1 VINGDLLNESAE
13 TLYSLI
19 IEWGQAGFEKAGLK
33 KHEDFT

>member
-19 IEWGQAGFEKAGLK
+19 IEWGQAGFEKADLK
-33 KHEDFT
+33 KHEYFT